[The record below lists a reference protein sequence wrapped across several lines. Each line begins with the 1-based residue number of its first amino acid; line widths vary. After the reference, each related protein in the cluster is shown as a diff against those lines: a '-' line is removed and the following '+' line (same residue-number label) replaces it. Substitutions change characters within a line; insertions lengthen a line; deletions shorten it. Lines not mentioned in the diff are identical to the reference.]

1 MLVEEENVLD
11 EHEATAGGNNGE
23 EAVEDAS
30 GHVRCEGGG
39 ASTPNQSPNTD
50 ALEEKENGQAAEVSA
65 EPDDKETSCA
75 EHKDITIGGVVDGVG
90 IKMPFSRI
98 NY

>member
-1 MLVEEENVLD
+1 MEEENVLD
-11 EHEATAGGNNGE
+11 EHEATAGRDNGE

-39 ASTPNQSPNTD
+39 TSTPDQSPNTN

-65 EPDDKETSCA
+65 KPDDKETSYTDHEDA
-75 EHKDITIGGVVDGVG
+75 TVGGVVNGVR
-90 IKMPFSRI
+90 IEMPFSKI